1 MNQEAIKLIKLLES
15 KNLKLSC
22 AESCTGGLISKLI
35 TDVPGSSNVF
45 LGSVCSYSNKV
56 KENLLNVKH
65 ETLQEYGAVSKETAE
80 QMANGVLNL
89 IGSDIAIS
97 TTGIAGP
104 GGATSTKPVGL
115 VYISVATKDKL
126 KTICLNE
133 NPKFSREQIRNITA
147 EKALNLANEVAEELD
162 NIN

>member
-1 MNQEAIKLIKLLES
+1 MNEENLKLIKLLES
-15 KNLKLSC
+15 KNLKISC
-22 AESCTGGLISKLI
+22 AESCTGGLISKLL
-35 TDVPGSSNVF
+35 TDIPGSSNVF
-45 LGSVCSYSNKV
+45 LGGVCSYSNEV
-56 KENLLNVKH
+56 KENLLKVRH
-65 ETLQEYGAVSKETAE
+65 ETLEKYGAVSKETAE

-115 VYISVATKDKL
+115 VYICVATKNKI

-147 EKALNLANEVAEELD
+147 RKALNLAKEVIESL
-162 NIN
+162 

>member
-1 MNQEAIKLIKLLES
+1 MNEENLELIKLLEN

-22 AESCTGGLISKLI
+22 VDSCTGGLISKLFTDI
-35 TDVPGSSNVF
+35 TGSSNVF
-45 LGSVCSYSNKV
+45 LGGVCSYSNKV
-56 KENLLNVKH
+56 KETLLKVKH
-65 ETLQEYGAVSKETAE
+65 ETLQKYGAVSKETAE

-104 GGATSTKPVGL
+104 SGATSKKPVGL
-115 VYISVATKDKL
+115 VYICVATKNKL

-133 NPKFSREQIRNITA
+133 NPEFSREQIRNITA
-147 EKALNLANEVAEELD
+147 KKALNLAKEILQD
-162 NIN
+162 